1 MKRKTERVLERGMGR
16 RNDVICRRRVL
27 VSSGVVMAGLF
38 SGTALAGT
46 SEREAARARA
56 RERVG
61 LPADAGQLRERMERL
76 RNAGSEEERQ
86 EILREFAARRAERA
100 LEALKVRLG
109 VSDAEWPVIK
119 PRLKAVYDRV
129 QGSGPISVESSAAGT
144 EVQTR
149 RKELGEV
156 LRDEQSTVEQIKPKL
171 TALRAAQEKA
181 RQELAAARQD
191 LRRLLTV
198 RQEALLVLDELLV

>member
-1 MKRKTERVLERGMGR
+1 
-16 RNDVICRRRVL
+16 VL
-27 VSSGVVMAGLF
+27 VSSGLAMAGLL
-38 SGTALAGT
+38 SGVAIAGT
-46 SEREAARARA
+46 SDREAARARA

-61 LPADAGQLRERMERL
+61 LPRDAGQFRERMERL
-76 RNAGSEEERQ
+76 RNAHSEEERQ
-86 EILREFAARRAERA
+86 EILRELAAQRAEQI
-100 LEALKVRLG
+100 LERLKVRLG
-109 VSDAEWPVIK
+109 VSDAEWPVVK

-129 QGSGPISVESSAAGT
+129 RGSGPASVESSAAGI

-149 RKELGEV
+149 RKELSEV
-156 LRDEQSTVEQIKPKL
+156 LHDEQSTVEQIKPKL